1 MIRKILFLLV
11 LFSGFFACKED
22 EELRFDVPVEFRRDL
37 RFRPTPGGAVM
48 KYYLPDNSDIF

>member
-22 EELRFDVPVEFRRDL
+22 EDLSFNVPVEFRTL
-37 RFRPTPGGAVM
+37 AFQPVPGGAMM
-48 KYYLPDNSDIF
+48 K